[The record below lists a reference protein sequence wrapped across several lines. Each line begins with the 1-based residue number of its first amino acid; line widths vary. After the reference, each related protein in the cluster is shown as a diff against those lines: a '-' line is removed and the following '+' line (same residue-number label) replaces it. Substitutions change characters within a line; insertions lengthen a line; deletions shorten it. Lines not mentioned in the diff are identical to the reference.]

1 MLASIILCH
10 NVAKTQIRF
19 CGWWWV
25 FMIFI
30 IMNATGTPNT
40 HLLKLLAIT
49 PFTSKGQLPQD
60 LGIKCGSIYNFHDN
74 HVIGV
79 CPPSQSESQNW
90 AQPRNKRPHAF
101 AHLVIATKMC
111 LSWLII
117 IQSCSFDCRI
127 NKPFDTL
134 TVWSAFLALFN
145 YLDILRVQR
154 IMGFYILIT
163 HKSTRSEN
171 PITTEEI
178 STFLVTSSFNS
189 SLPCQPK
196 APCFHDQS
204 LHNSNLVLR

>member
-134 TVWSAFLALFN
+134 TVWSAFLALFTLSRHTTCAKDHGLLYLN
-145 YLDILRVQR
+145 YPQINEVGKSDHNRRDIDFPR
-154 IMGFYILIT
+154 
-163 HKSTRSEN
+163 H
-171 PITTEEI
+171 
-178 STFLVTSSFNS
+178 
-189 SLPCQPK
+189 
-196 APCFHDQS
+196 
-204 LHNSNLVLR
+204 LVL